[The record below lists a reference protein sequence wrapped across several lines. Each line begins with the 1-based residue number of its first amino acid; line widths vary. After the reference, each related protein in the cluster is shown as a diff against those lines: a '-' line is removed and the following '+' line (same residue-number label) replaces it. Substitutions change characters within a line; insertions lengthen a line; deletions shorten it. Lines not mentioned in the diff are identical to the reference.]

1 MSDKKWSNGVDEEQF
16 DVKVRKLHSSSAC
29 NSNSVKLKSSTSI
42 KPVYST
48 FIHCTNKLYS
58 KEIRSKY
65 LQVLYRMHTLEFAV
79 FPFSVQIRFTVNFM
93 VGRQLMPINMVVF
106 SLAV

>member
-1 MSDKKWSNGVDEEQF
+1 MSDKKWSNGVYEERF
-16 DVKVRKLHSSSAC
+16 YPNVRQLPYFSAC
-29 NSNSVKLKSSTSI
+29 NSNSVKLKSSTST

-48 FIHCTNKLYS
+48 FIHCTNKYS

-93 VGRQLMPINMVVF
+93 VGRQLMSINMVVF